1 MSGLKGI
8 KPYFQSLKGDQI
20 NIKIQNN
27 IAGTKKPKEVEIFVT
42 DNITLEELKDVV
54 AEKLEHDKYDLCL
67 YKGKRCYEEKNN
79 GKSLSDLKITKGD
92 SIKVERA
99 KIPEALKAPLLND

>member
-1 MSGLKGI
+1 M
-8 KPYFQSLKGDQI
+8 
-20 NIKIQNN
+20 
-27 IAGTKKPKEVEIFVT
+27 
-42 DNITLEELKDVV
+42 
-54 AEKLEHDKYDLCL
+54 EHDKYDISL

-79 GKSLSDLKITKGD
+79 GKSLSDLKISKGD